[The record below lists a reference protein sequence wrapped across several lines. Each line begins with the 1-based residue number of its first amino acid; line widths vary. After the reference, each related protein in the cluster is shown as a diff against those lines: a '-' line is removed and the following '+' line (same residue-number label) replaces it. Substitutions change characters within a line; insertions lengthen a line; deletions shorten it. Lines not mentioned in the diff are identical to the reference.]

1 MSERFT
7 CVRGVVCP
15 ALNSSKKKG
24 TKTLHETAKKTLLRR
39 QGRFYKSE
47 PNVVS
52 AEQRELERHSFIVK
66 IWLEEA
72 EDESGLAKW
81 RGHVTHVASQK
92 RCYVETLAGISSF
105 IRGYLLGM
113 GARLSG
119 TDQEGQWQAD

>member
-1 MSERFT
+1 VF
-7 CVRGVVCP
+7 VRRETVRE
-15 ALNSSKKKG
+15 KKS
-24 TKTLHETAKKTLLRR
+24 TKTAHETAKKTLRRR
-39 QGRFYKSE
+39 QGRFHKSE
-47 PNVVS
+47 PNVVG

-81 RGHVTHVASQK
+81 RGHIAHVGTQK
-92 RCYVETLAGISSF
+92 KCYVETLTGISSF

-119 TDQEGQWQAD
+119 TDQEGQ